1 MTALLTLLPGVM
13 AVLAPGGADRPVLRR
28 RAAPELVTAQI
39 VVLVVGA
46 LLGALVLGLPWW
58 QTAAAILLAGLWS
71 VLARLVVGPRAS
83 LGCWGAALAVV
94 ALCAALQDEPQAAA
108 RRAADLCRGGA
119 GCLLLLT
126 TPANRLVID
135 LLAVARG
142 RTRASDAAEADGD
155 APLRG
160 RRWIGPLE
168 RILLLL
174 LASAGAHHTA
184 IAAVIAAKGVVRF
197 PEISRDEGGGKA
209 EEFLIGSLASWT
221 LAVLAAALLIR

>member
-1 MTALLTLLPGVM
+1 MTALLTLLLGVM

-28 RAAPELVTAQI
+28 RAAPEMVTAQI

-83 LGCWGAALAVV
+83 LGCWDAALAVV

-108 RRAADLCRGGA
+108 RRAADLCRGA

-126 TPANRLVID
+126 TPANRFVID

-160 RRWIGPLE
+160 GRWIGPLE

>member
-1 MTALLTLLPGVM
+1 M
-13 AVLAPGGADRPVLRR
+13 
-28 RAAPELVTAQI
+28 
-39 VVLVVGA
+39 
-46 LLGALVLGLPWW
+46 
-58 QTAAAILLAGLWS
+58 
-71 VLARLVVGPRAS
+71 
-83 LGCWGAALAVV
+83 
-94 ALCAALQDEPQAAA
+94 
-108 RRAADLCRGGA
+108 
-119 GCLLLLT
+119 
-126 TPANRLVID
+126 ID

-160 RRWIGPLE
+160 GRWIGPLE

-174 LASAGAHHTA
+174 LASADAPHTA
-184 IAAVIAAKGVVRF
+184 IAAVTPPNRVGRL

>member
-1 MTALLTLLPGVM
+1 MTALLTLLLGVM

-108 RRAADLCRGGA
+108 RRAADLCRGA

-221 LAVLAAALLIR
+221 LAVLAAALLLR

>member
-1 MTALLTLLPGVM
+1 MTALLTLLLGVM

-108 RRAADLCRGGA
+108 RRAADLCQGA

-142 RTRASDAAEADGD
+142 RARASTPRRRTVTPLCAEGAGSGPWSGSFCSCSPPR
-155 APLRG
+155 ARTTPPSRRSSPPRASSASPRSAGTKGEARPRSSSSAPSPRGLSPFWPLR
-160 RRWIGPLE
+160 
-168 RILLLL
+168 
-174 LASAGAHHTA
+174 S
-184 IAAVIAAKGVVRF
+184 
-197 PEISRDEGGGKA
+197 
-209 EEFLIGSLASWT
+209 
-221 LAVLAAALLIR
+221 

>member
-1 MTALLTLLPGVM
+1 MTALLTLLLGVM

-108 RRAADLCRGGA
+108 RRAADLCRGA

>member
-1 MTALLTLLPGVM
+1 MTALLTLLLGIM

-58 QTAAAILLAGLWS
+58 QPAAAMLPAGLWR

-108 RRAADLCRGGA
+108 RRAADLCRGA

-160 RRWIGPLE
+160 GRWIGPLE

-184 IAAVIAAKGVVRF
+184 IAAVIAAPGVVRF
-197 PEISRDEGGGKA
+197 PEIRRDEGGGKA

>member
-1 MTALLTLLPGVM
+1 MTALLTLLLGVM

-83 LGCWGAALAVV
+83 LGCWGAVLAVV

-108 RRAADLCRGGA
+108 RRAADLCRGA

>member
-1 MTALLTLLPGVM
+1 MTALLTLLLGIM

-58 QTAAAILLAGLWS
+58 QTAAAILPAGLWS

-126 TPANRLVID
+126 PPANRPVIA

>member
-1 MTALLTLLPGVM
+1 MTALLTLLLGIM

-83 LGCWGAALAVV
+83 LGCWGAVLAVV
-94 ALCAALQDEPQAAA
+94 ALCAALQDAPQAAA
-108 RRAADLCRGGA
+108 RRAADLCRGA

-160 RRWIGPLE
+160 GRWIGPLE

>member
-1 MTALLTLLPGVM
+1 MTALLTLLLGVM

-108 RRAADLCRGGA
+108 RRAADLCRGA

-126 TPANRLVID
+126 TPANRFVID

>member
-1 MTALLTLLPGVM
+1 MTALLTLLLGVM

-174 LASAGAHHTA
+174 LASAGAYHTA

>member
-1 MTALLTLLPGVM
+1 MTALLTLLLGIM

-46 LLGALVLGLPWW
+46 LLGALVRGLPWW

-108 RRAADLCRGGA
+108 RRAADLCRGA

-160 RRWIGPLE
+160 GRWIGPLE

>member
-1 MTALLTLLPGVM
+1 MTALLTLLLGIM

-58 QTAAAILLAGLWS
+58 QTAAAILPAGLWS

-83 LGCWGAALAVV
+83 LGCWGAVLAVV

-160 RRWIGPLE
+160 GRWIGPLE

>member
-1 MTALLTLLPGVM
+1 MTALLTLLLGVM

-83 LGCWGAALAVV
+83 LGCWGAVLAVV

-108 RRAADLCRGGA
+108 RRAADLCQGA

>member
-1 MTALLTLLPGVM
+1 MTALLTLLLGIM

-46 LLGALVLGLPWW
+46 PLGALVLGLPWW

-83 LGCWGAALAVV
+83 LGCWGAVLAVV

-108 RRAADLCRGGA
+108 RRAADLCQGA

-126 TPANRLVID
+126 TPVNRLVID

-160 RRWIGPLE
+160 GRWIGPLE

>member
-1 MTALLTLLPGVM
+1 MTALLTLLLGVM

-108 RRAADLCRGGA
+108 RRAADLCRGG
-119 GCLLLLT
+119 GGLPP
-126 TPANRLVID
+126 PADDARQSPRD
-135 LLAVARG
+135 RPARG
-142 RTRASDAAEADGD
+142 RPRA
-155 APLRG
+155 
-160 RRWIGPLE
+160 
-168 RILLLL
+168 
-174 LASAGAHHTA
+174 
-184 IAAVIAAKGVVRF
+184 
-197 PEISRDEGGGKA
+197 DEGERRRGG
-209 EEFLIGSLASWT
+209 G
-221 LAVLAAALLIR
+221 R

>member
-1 MTALLTLLPGVM
+1 MTALLTLLLGVM

-83 LGCWGAALAVV
+83 LGCWGAALAVG

-108 RRAADLCRGGA
+108 RRAADLCRGA

>member
-1 MTALLTLLPGVM
+1 MP
-13 AVLAPGGADRPVLRR
+13 
-28 RAAPELVTAQI
+28 
-39 VVLVVGA
+39 
-46 LLGALVLGLPWW
+46 
-58 QTAAAILLAGLWS
+58 
-71 VLARLVVGPRAS
+71 
-83 LGCWGAALAVV
+83 
-94 ALCAALQDEPQAAA
+94 
-108 RRAADLCRGGA
+108 GGA

-160 RRWIGPLE
+160 KRWIGPLE

>member
-1 MTALLTLLPGVM
+1 MTALLTLLLGIM

-83 LGCWGAALAVV
+83 LGCWGAVLAVV

-108 RRAADLCRGGA
+108 RRAADLCQGA

-160 RRWIGPLE
+160 GRWIGPLE

>member
-1 MTALLTLLPGVM
+1 MTALLTLLLGVM

-108 RRAADLCRGGA
+108 RRAADLCRGG
-119 GCLLLLT
+119 
-126 TPANRLVID
+126 
-135 LLAVARG
+135 G
-142 RTRASDAAEADGD
+142 RAAS
-155 APLRG
+155 
-160 RRWIGPLE
+160 
-168 RILLLL
+168 
-174 LASAGAHHTA
+174 SC
-184 IAAVIAAKGVVRF
+184 
-197 PEISRDEGGGKA
+197 
-209 EEFLIGSLASWT
+209 
-221 LAVLAAALLIR
+221 

>member
-1 MTALLTLLPGVM
+1 MTALLTLLLGIM

-83 LGCWGAALAVV
+83 LGCWGAVLAVV

-108 RRAADLCRGGA
+108 RRAADLCQGA

>member
-1 MTALLTLLPGVM
+1 M
-13 AVLAPGGADRPVLRR
+13 PGGGLPPPADDARQSPRDRP
-28 RAAPELVTAQI
+28 
-39 VVLVVGA
+39 
-46 LLGALVLGLPWW
+46 
-58 QTAAAILLAGLWS
+58 
-71 VLARLVVGPRAS
+71 
-83 LGCWGAALAVV
+83 
-94 ALCAALQDEPQAAA
+94 
-108 RRAADLCRGGA
+108 
-119 GCLLLLT
+119 
-126 TPANRLVID
+126 
-135 LLAVARG
+135 ARG
-142 RTRASDAAEADGD
+142 RPRAGEGEHAAEADGD

-160 RRWIGPLE
+160 GRWIGPLE

>member
-1 MTALLTLLPGVM
+1 MTALLTLLLGVM
-13 AVLAPGGADRPVLRR
+13 AVLTPGGADRPVLRR

-108 RRAADLCRGGA
+108 RRAADLCRGA

>member
-1 MTALLTLLPGVM
+1 MTALLTLLLGVM

-119 GCLLLLT
+119 GGLRLLT
-126 TPANRLVID
+126 TPANRRVID

>member
-1 MTALLTLLPGVM
+1 MTALLTLLLGIM

-83 LGCWGAALAVV
+83 LGCWGAVLAVV

-108 RRAADLCRGGA
+108 RRAADLCRGA

>member
-1 MTALLTLLPGVM
+1 M
-13 AVLAPGGADRPVLRR
+13 
-28 RAAPELVTAQI
+28 
-39 VVLVVGA
+39 
-46 LLGALVLGLPWW
+46 
-58 QTAAAILLAGLWS
+58 
-71 VLARLVVGPRAS
+71 
-83 LGCWGAALAVV
+83 
-94 ALCAALQDEPQAAA
+94 
-108 RRAADLCRGGA
+108 
-119 GCLLLLT
+119 
-126 TPANRLVID
+126 ID

-160 RRWIGPLE
+160 GRWIGPLE

-174 LASAGAHHTA
+174 LASAGAHHIA